1 MAKGKSKAVKQAEEA
16 TTLGTLR
23 RDFLRLLED
32 FAGHGRQRIAE
43 AFRAWVRFAC
53 VPVME
58 ATCRFADDHEGVARY
73 AKEYAET
80 VEARKSYCPDPVKTG
95 GGMLGIL
102 MEALTIERGDFL
114 GCVMEDIAATNP
126 GTGQFFT
133 PKHLS
138 RLMARVVTGDIQR
151 DEEGLVTVH
160 EPTCGAGV
168 LLLECCAELMERGVA
183 QRDIW
188 VDAGDIDMGAFCCT
202 YLQLSLLG
210 YPGVVRLG
218 DALTLQY
225 RETAYTLAGFLH
237 GTVWRVRRAR
247 RRRHELMNPVSVD
260 DMRALKLAETAGKMK
275 DVMER
280 VEAAAPESAPAPA
293 VPSPTPPAAPEE
305 TISKKPVQGLLFE
318 LD

>member
-1 MAKGKSKAVKQAEEA
+1 MGKSSKKQERKPAEIVGGQAEH
-16 TTLGTLR
+16 R
-23 RDFLRLLED
+23 REFLRLLED
-32 FAGHGRQRIAE
+32 FAGHGRQRVAE

-58 ATCRFADDHEGVARY
+58 ATCRFAEDKEGAERY

-95 GGMLGIL
+95 GRMLGIL
-102 MEALTIERGDFL
+102 MDALTEERGDFL
-114 GCVMEDIAATNP
+114 GYVMEDIAATNP

-133 PKHLS
+133 PKHIS
-138 RLMARVVTGDIQR
+138 RLMAKVVTGDVPK
-151 DEEGLVTVH
+151 DEEGLVTVC
-160 EPTCGAGV
+160 EPCCGAGV
-168 LLLECCAELMERGVA
+168 LLLEECRVLMDSGTA

-225 RETAYTLAGFLH
+225 RETAYTLAGYLH
-237 GTVWRVRRAR
+237 GTIWRAR
-247 RRRHELMNPVSVD
+247 RRCRNRGENWEPVS
-260 DMRALKLAETAGKMK
+260 LAEMR
-275 DVMER
+275 ER
-280 VEAAAPESAPAPA
+280 QLERAEAATEKEATAPAPA
-293 VPSPTPPAAPEE
+293 KPKRRYVQTEMFPEPPKP
-305 TISKKPVQGLLFE
+305 KPVQMELFA
-318 LD
+318 